1 MTPYLQIIRWK
12 NLVFLALIQWLMQFA
27 VVLPLFQTFGF
38 EMPKNNFLF
47 WLLLLST
54 VLMTAGGYVIND
66 YFDVK
71 IDRINKPEKVIVG
84 DALSP
89 KSAMRFYQI
98 LTGAGTII
106 GLAVAFMAKSFTL
119 GFIFVVTPGL
129 LWFYSTSYKRQFLI
143 GNLTVS
149 LLASLSI
156 FIVGILAVAQQ
167 KISYGDLLSETPIPS
182 TIYGWIGGF
191 AVFSFLLTWIRE
203 VIKDM
208 EDIHGDSEMECR
220 TMPIKWGLNK
230 TKLFLYALI
239 SLTIILMLYV
249 VLEHINFEG
258 NFTFRYLLFGLIL
271 PLISLAIIIYQSNKK
286 EDFHKASTFSKFIM
300 LIGVLYSLVFYYL
313 LAEKFRIS
321 LFGLFMIK

>member
-1 MTPYLQIIRWK
+1 MIPYLQIIRWK
-12 NLVFLALIQWLMQFA
+12 NLVFLALIQWLMQFT
-27 VVLPLFQTFGF
+27 VVLPLLQTFGF
-38 EMPKNNFLF
+38 EIPKNNFLF

-54 VLMTAGGYVIND
+54 LLMTAGGYVIND

-84 DALSP
+84 DAIST
-89 KSAMRFYQI
+89 KSAMLFYQI
-98 LTGAGTII
+98 LTATGTII
-106 GLAVAFMAKSFTL
+106 GLVVAFLAKSFTL

-156 FIVGILAVAQQ
+156 FIVAILAVAQQ
-167 KISYGDLLSETPIPS
+167 KTAYGALLSETPIPS
-182 TIYGWIGGF
+182 TIYSWVGGF
-191 AVFSFLLTWIRE
+191 ASFSFLLTWIRE
-203 VIKDM
+203 IIKDM

-220 TMPIKWGLNK
+220 TMPIKWGLSK

-239 SLTIILMLYV
+239 SLTIILLLYV

-258 NFTFRYLLFGLIL
+258 NFTFRYLLFGLLL
-271 PLISLAIIIYQSNKK
+271 PLISLAIIIYQANKK

-313 LAEKFRIS
+313 LAKKFGIS
-321 LFGLFMIK
+321 LFGLFIIK

>member
-38 EMPKNNFLF
+38 EMPKSNFLF

-84 DALSP
+84 DTLSP

-191 AVFSFLLTWIRE
+191 AVFAFLLTWIRE

-313 LAEKFRIS
+313 LAEKFGIS